1 MKTNGESKNSLLLI
15 GLGVAAI
22 GALIAALLARKDTRK
37 LLRDRNSEALDYL
50 SQQGN
55 KLRETSE
62 AIVEKG
68 KEFVS
73 HHRCY
78 SGGATTEA
86 QKQSRHTERRETSG
100 G

>member
-22 GALIAALLARKDTRK
+22 GALMAALLARKDTRK
-37 LLRDRNSEALDYL
+37 LLRDRSSEALDYL

-73 HHRCY
+73 HRCC
-78 SGGATTEA
+78 SGDATTEA
-86 QKQSRHTERRETSG
+86 QKQSRHTERREISG

>member
-1 MKTNGESKNSLLLI
+1 MKTNGETKNSLLLI

-22 GALIAALLARKDTRK
+22 GALMAALLARKETRES
-37 LLRDRNSEALDYL
+37 LRERSSEALDYL
-50 SQQGN
+50 SQQGK

-68 KEFVS
+68 KELMS
-73 HHRCY
+73 HSCC
-78 SGGATTEA
+78 SGDTAEEA
-86 QKQSRHTERRETSG
+86 KTRVDEQERRETLG

>member
-1 MKTNGESKNSLLLI
+1 MKTNGETKNSLLLI

-22 GALIAALLARKDTRK
+22 GALMAALLARKDTRK
-37 LLRDRNSEALDYL
+37 LLRERSSEALDYL

-62 AIVEKG
+62 AIVGKG
-68 KEFVS
+68 KELVS
-73 HHRCY
+73 HRCC
-78 SGGATTEA
+78 SGEATREA
-86 QKQSRHTERRETSG
+86 EKQSHQDKRGETLG

>member
-1 MKTNGESKNSLLLI
+1 MKTNGESKNSFLLI
-15 GLGVAAI
+15 GLGLAAI
-22 GALIAALLARKDTRK
+22 GALMAALLARKDTRK
-37 LLRDRNSEALDYL
+37 LLRERSSEALDYL

-73 HHRCY
+73 HRCC
-78 SGGATTEA
+78 SGDATTAAE
-86 QKQSRHTERRETSG
+86 KQLHQDERRETLSG
-100 G
+100 